1 MEDLLADVRDF
12 LSRRSWYVDRGI
24 PYRRGFLLY
33 GPPGTGKSSAVV
45 ALASALGMDISM
57 LSLGDSN
64 LDDNG
69 ITDLLSDVPVN
80 SLVLMKDI
88 DCAFLERKEDADK
101 RSKLT
106 FSGLLNATKQQ
117 NRRAKRLIGEV

>member
-1 MEDLLADVRDF
+1 MEDLLVDVREF
-12 LSRRSWYVDRGI
+12 LSRRNWYIDRGI

-80 SLVLMKDI
+80 SIVLMEI
-88 DCAFLERKEDADK
+88 SIVLSSKEK
-101 RSKLT
+101 RM
-106 FSGLLNATKQQ
+106 
-117 NRRAKRLIGEV
+117 LINEARSPLVGS